1 MTMATAKVFAMVAAS
16 VILFSAFFLS
26 VSAQAEAPG
35 SSPASASAPAM
46 DPCLNNLLNMSD
58 CLTFVEAASNATK
71 PDKACCPELAGLLE
85 SNPICL
91 CELLGSNITESY
103 GINIDVKRALK
114 LPSLCG
120 LQTLPVS
127 TCSAVG
133 YPVPGPVGGPS
144 PSESPGLSP
153 GMEPATNPI
162 SGKNGA
168 SSNLGFTLAF
178 TAGLAIAFLPVFF

>member
-1 MTMATAKVFAMVAAS
+1 MVAAS
-16 VILFSAFFLS
+16 VILFSAFFHS

-35 SSPASASAPAM
+35 SSPSSASAPAM

-153 GMEPATNPI
+153 GTEPAANPV

>member
-16 VILFSAFFLS
+16 VILFSAFFHS

-35 SSPASASAPAM
+35 SSPASASAPAV
-46 DPCLNNLLNMSD
+46 DPCLNNLLNLTD
-58 CLTFVEAASNATK
+58 CLTFVEAGSNATK
-71 PDKACCPELAGLLE
+71 PDKGCCPELAGLIE

-91 CELLGSNITESY
+91 CELLGGNLTESY
-103 GINIDVKRALK
+103 GFNIDVKRALK

-120 LQTLPVS
+120 LKTPPVS
-127 TCSAVG
+127 TCSALG
-133 YPVPGPVGGPS
+133 YAVPGPVGGPS
-144 PSESPGLSP
+144 PSESPGA
-153 GMEPATNPI
+153 EPAAHPT

-178 TAGLAIAFLPVFF
+178 TVGLAIAFLQLFF